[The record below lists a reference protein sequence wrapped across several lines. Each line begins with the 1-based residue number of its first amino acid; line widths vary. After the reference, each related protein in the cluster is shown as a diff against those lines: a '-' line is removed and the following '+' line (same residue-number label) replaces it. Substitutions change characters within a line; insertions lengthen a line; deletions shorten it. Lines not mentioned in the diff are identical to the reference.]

1 MSWQEGRA
9 EPYAVVQPTTSSQ
22 PPYASGEQGR
32 RSTARPALRR
42 WLVGTLVV
50 IGFSLFGMVVAA
62 YYGASFGLVTTF
74 FAILVAAIP
83 LGIVIPTFLWLDR
96 FEAEPTRYLLTA
108 FLWGALVAAVLAAIF
123 NSGAVLAFRSAGDPT
138 QALADTAVLV
148 APPVEESLK
157 GLFVLLIWRLRRR
170 EFDGITDGM
179 VYAGVVAAG
188 FAFTENIQYV
198 ADAYQT
204 GDSGVVAATFVGRCL
219 LSPFA
224 HPMFTVLTGIG
235 IGVAAGSRSAGAR
248 LFAPIAGWT
257 LAVFAHAL
265 WNLSTL
271 AGEQGFLAAYI
282 IVGVPIF
289 LSFVVL
295 VVWAR
300 RREARL
306 IGKHLT
312 AYADAG
318 WLTGREVGML
328 SSMRRR
334 QEARMWARATGGRAA
349 LAAMRS
355 FQDTASELAL
365 LRERMRHSA
374 ADVHAVETERR
385 LLWELTQ
392 RRTQFAGGAV
402 S

>member
-1 MSWQEGRA
+1 MSWQEGTS
-9 EPYAVVQPTTSSQ
+9 EPYAVVGPTSSSP
-22 PPYASGEQGR
+22 PPYGPGPRR
-32 RSTARPALRR
+32 RSTGRPALRS

-74 FAILVAAIP
+74 FAIVVAAIP

-96 FEAEPTRYLLTA
+96 FEAEPTTYLVTA

-123 NSGAVLAFRSAGDPT
+123 NTGAVLVLRSAGDPT
-138 QALADTAVLV
+138 QALAETAVLV

-157 GLFVLLIWRLRRR
+157 GLFILLVWRLRRR

-198 ADAYQT
+198 AAAYET
-204 GDSGVVAATFVGRCL
+204 GDGGVVAATFVGRCL
-219 LSPFA
+219 LTPFA
-224 HPMFTVLTGIG
+224 HPMFTILTGIG
-235 IGVAAGSRSAGAR
+235 IGVAASSRSTGVR
-248 LFAPIAGWT
+248 LFALIAGWT

-271 AGEQGFLAAYI
+271 AGEQGFFAAYV

-318 WLTGREVGML
+318 WLTGSEVVML

-334 QEARMWARATGGRAA
+334 QEARMWARAAGGRAA
-349 LAAMRS
+349 LGAMRS
-355 FQDTASELAL
+355 FQDAASELAL

-374 ADVHAVETERR
+374 ADAQAVETERR

-392 RRTQFAGGAV
+392 RRTQFTWGAV
-402 S
+402 T

>member
-1 MSWQEGRA
+1 MSWQEGTT
-9 EPYAVVQPTTSSQ
+9 EPYAVVGPPSSS
-22 PPYASGEQGR
+22 PPPAEPGRRR
-32 RSTARPALRR
+32 RSTGRPALRN
-42 WLVGTLVV
+42 WVVGTLVV
-50 IGFSLFGMVVAA
+50 IGFALFGMVVAA

-74 FAILVAAIP
+74 FAIVVA
-83 LGIVIPTFLWLDR
+83 VIPTFLWLDR
-96 FEAEPTRYLLTA
+96 FEAEPTRDLVTA
-108 FLWGALVAAVLAAIF
+108 FLWGALVAAVLAAVF
-123 NSGAVLAFRSAGDPT
+123 NTGAVIVLRSAGDST
-138 QALADTAVLV
+138 QALAETAVLV

-157 GLFVLLIWRLRRR
+157 GLFILLVWRLRRR

-188 FAFTENIQYV
+188 FAFTENIQYI
-198 ADAYQT
+198 AAAYET

-224 HPMFTVLTGIG
+224 HPMFTVLIGIG
-235 IGVAAGSRSAGAR
+235 IGVAASSRSTGVR

-271 AGEQGFLAAYI
+271 AGEQGFLAAYV

-289 LSFVVL
+289 VSFVVL

-318 WLTGREVGML
+318 WLTGSEVVML
-328 SSMRRR
+328 SSMGRRR
-334 QEARMWARATGGRAA
+334 DARMWARTTGGRAA
-349 LAAMRS
+349 LGAMRS
-355 FQDTASELAL
+355 FQDAASELAL

-374 ADVHAVETERR
+374 ADAQALETERR

-392 RRTQFAGGAV
+392 WRNQFEGRPAT
-402 S
+402 